1 MAKSMMSLWSQF
13 LLTILLIVAA
23 NRADAAGTVVT
34 VTFSGTAS
42 GSSTGTFSGAFAYD
56 QSQLAKPDYTFQF

>member
-23 NRADAAGTVVT
+23 NRPAGAEAI
-34 VTFSGTAS
+34 VTFNGTAS
-42 GSSTGTFSGAFAYD
+42 GSSTGTFSG
-56 QSQLAKPDYTFQF
+56 TFLTINPRRRSAGTIVSSL